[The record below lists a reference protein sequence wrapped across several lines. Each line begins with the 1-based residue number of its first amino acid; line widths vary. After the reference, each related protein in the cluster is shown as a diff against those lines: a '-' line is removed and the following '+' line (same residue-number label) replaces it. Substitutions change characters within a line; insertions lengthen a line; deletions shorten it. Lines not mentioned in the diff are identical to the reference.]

1 MLTETQL
8 DAMHSEPSAALVKDL
23 ARLEGDIMIL
33 GAGGKVGPTLSRM
46 AARAVQA
53 AGHEKK
59 VYAVSRFSD
68 AEIVS
73 SLEKSGVTCLRCDLS
88 DAEQV
93 MRLPSAQNIVYMAGK
108 KFGTQDCEY
117 ETWASN
123 VLLPSQVLHRF
134 QAARYV
140 VFSTGNVYPMT
151 PPSAGGCT
159 EEDAAAP
166 VGEYAMSCLGRERLF
181 EYAAHHYGAKVLLYR
196 LNYAIDLRYGVLCDI
211 GERILSGEPISLANP
226 VFNCVWQ
233 GYANEVALRAL
244 LLADSPAVR
253 LNVTGP
259 EMASVRQVAV
269 YMGELLG
276 KKPIFQ
282 GEEAKTALLSNSG
295 LCMEKFGYPTVSLR
309 QMMHMQAE
317 WLLSNGRL
325 LGKPTHFEEKKG
337 DF

>member
-8 DAMHSEPSAALVKDL
+8 DAMLSEPSAALVKDL

-93 MRLPSAQNIVYMAGK
+93 MRLPSAQNIVYMVGK

-166 VGEYAMSCLGRERLF
+166 W
-181 EYAAHHYGAKVLLYR
+181 
-196 LNYAIDLRYGVLCDI
+196 
-211 GERILSGEPISLANP
+211 ANM
-226 VFNCVWQ
+226 
-233 GYANEVALRAL
+233 R
-244 LLADSPAVR
+244 
-253 LNVTGP
+253 
-259 EMASVRQVAV
+259 
-269 YMGELLG
+269 
-276 KKPIFQ
+276 
-282 GEEAKTALLSNSG
+282 
-295 LCMEKFGYPTVSLR
+295 
-309 QMMHMQAE
+309 
-317 WLLSNGRL
+317 
-325 LGKPTHFEEKKG
+325 
-337 DF
+337 